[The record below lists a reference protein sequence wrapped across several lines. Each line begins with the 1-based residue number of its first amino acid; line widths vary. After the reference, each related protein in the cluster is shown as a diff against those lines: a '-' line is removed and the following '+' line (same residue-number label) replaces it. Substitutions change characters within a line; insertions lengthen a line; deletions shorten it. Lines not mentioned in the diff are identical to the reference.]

1 MTTTIEIDLEVFEE
15 GFAKL
20 EQLEA
25 LLACTSGPGFSGF
38 STLSLEHQERVI
50 TLAADLAQA
59 AKTALSI
66 EG

>member
-1 MTTTIEIDLEVFEE
+1 MRTTIEIDLDVFEE
-15 GFAKL
+15 GFSKL

-25 LLACTSGPGFSGF
+25 LLACTTGPGFSGF
-38 STLSLEHQERVI
+38 STMTADRQEHVI

-66 EG
+66 DG

>member
-38 STLSLEHQERVI
+38 STLSLERQERVI

>member
-1 MTTTIEIDLEVFEE
+1 MRTTIEIDLDVFEE
-15 GFAKL
+15 GIAKL

-25 LLACTSGPGFSGF
+25 LLTCTAGPGFAGF
-38 STLSLEHQERVI
+38 STLSTDRQEHVI